1 MEFMEEL
8 YEMSNNSG
16 DCDLNA
22 TMALHSTWIYKSF
35 GDCVVEVRQYIAF
48 LVGLLSLV
56 FWIFA
61 QFP

>member
-8 YEMSNNSG
+8 YKVSG

-22 TMALHSTWIYKSF
+22 TMALHSTWIYEAF

-48 LVGLLSLV
+48 LVGLISLV
-56 FWIFA
+56 CWIFA